1 MDSVRLGAARAID
14 ECQFQFRSRRWNC
27 SLAIDDKINENM
39 KLITHSLNNL
49 GRGDRDHRNGNG
61 KKLDF
66 GSSHGFGANNGLNPF
81 GNNPYDNMYGSSR
94 SRNTYRSS
102 NERSS
107 RQVNQAFNRNRN
119 VRRGRRLSRR
129 GKQKNF
135 HYFFS
140 KLKAFTLQ
148 QAVSDLDEGN
158 VTTGKKKPSLLFFWT
173 FFELTK

>member
-1 MDSVRLGAARAID
+1 MLTLFQIKFCKRNPSFMDSVRLGAARAID

-27 SLAIDDKINENM
+27 SLTIDDKINENM

-129 GKQKNF
+129 GKRK
-135 HYFFS
+135 FFIIHS
-140 KLKAFTLQ
+140 
-148 QAVSDLDEGN
+148 
-158 VTTGKKKPSLLFFWT
+158 
-173 FFELTK
+173 

>member
-1 MDSVRLGAARAID
+1 MRLFLWFSLLVWLNSKSFFCWLFQIKFCKRNPSFMDSVRLGAARAID

-27 SLAIDDKINENM
+27 STLDDKINENM

-49 GRGDRDHRNGNG
+49 GRGNGNG
-61 KKLDF
+61 GGKQKLDF
-66 GSSHGFGANNGLNPF
+66 GPHGPSSGFGSNNGLNPF
-81 GNNPYDNMYGSSR
+81 SNPYDNMYGSSSR

-129 GKQKNF
+129 GKEIF
-135 HYFFS
+135 IIF
-140 KLKAFTLQ
+140 
-148 QAVSDLDEGN
+148 
-158 VTTGKKKPSLLFFWT
+158 
-173 FFELTK
+173 